1 MSPSTTEGPVSL
13 IFQSIRSSSSGNCLL
28 LRSDRTTLLIDCG
41 IRTQRDCDAL
51 IQKQLGGGDQ
61 VDAVLVSHAHS
72 DHIGY
77 AALRSLGRHG
87 VCVYSHEHV
96 GRHIDDGFDVEEW
109 LWQPVVRQFEGAS
122 FSFGDLAIE
131 TMDVP
136 HAPECP
142 NVGFIIHYGSGADER
157 KVVICTDFFDDSGV
171 RDRFLDAD
179 FIFVEANHDPELLR
193 RHPNYASRF
202 HMSNPK
208 TGELLSDVVSRSR
221 RRPKGV
227 MLGHLS
233 RQRNTEELALEAV
246 RESFA
251 RRGIAIDFDLS
262 AAPKYHPSAPV
273 AIQ

>member
-1 MSPSTTEGPVSL
+1 MEGPLPLV
-13 IFQSIRSSSSGNCLL
+13 FQSIRSSSSGNCLVL
-28 LRSDRTTLLIDCG
+28 CSQRTTLLIDCG

-51 IQKQLGGGDQ
+51 IQKQLGGGDR

-87 VCVYSHEHV
+87 VAVYSHQHV
-96 GRHIDDGFDVEEW
+96 VRHIANGFDVEEW
-109 LWQPVVRQFEGAS
+109 LWQPVVRQFEGDR
-122 FSFGDLAIE
+122 FTFGDMEIE

-136 HAPECP
+136 HAPGCP
-142 NVGFIIHYGSGADER
+142 NVGFIIRSGSGAAER

-171 RDRFLDAD
+171 RDRFVDAD
-179 FIFVEANHDPELLR
+179 FIFVEANHDPDLLR

-208 TGELLSDVVSRSR
+208 TGDLLSDVVSRSR
-221 RRPKGV
+221 RPPQAV

-233 RQRNTEELALEAV
+233 GQRNTEELALGTVCEA
-246 RESFA
+246 FA
-251 RRGIAIDFDLS
+251 RRGIALDFKLS
-262 AAPKYHPSAPV
+262 AAPKYAPSHAV
-273 AIQ
+273 AID

>member
-1 MSPSTTEGPVSL
+1 LPLV
-13 IFQSIRSSSSGNCLL
+13 FQSIRSSSSGNCLV

-51 IQKQLGGGDQ
+51 IQKQLGGGGHI
-61 VDAVLVSHAHS
+61 DAVLVSHAHS

-87 VCVYSHEHV
+87 VSVYSHEHV
-96 GRHIDDGFDVEEW
+96 VRHIAGDFDVEEW
-109 LWQPVVRQFEGAS
+109 LWQPVIRQFEGKS
-122 FSFGDLAIE
+122 FSFGDLSIE

-142 NVGFIIHYGSGADER
+142 NVGFIIRSGSGAAER
-157 KVVICTDFFDDSGV
+157 KVAICTDFFDDSGV
-171 RDRFLDAD
+171 RERFVDAD
-179 FIFVEANHDPELLR
+179 FIFVEASHDPELLR
-193 RHPNYASRF
+193 LRPNYASRF

-221 RRPKGV
+221 RPPQRV

-233 RQRNTEELALEAV
+233 RQRNTEELALGAV
-246 RESFA
+246 RDSFA
-251 RRGIAIDFDLS
+251 RRGIALDFDLS
-262 AAPKYHPSAPV
+262 AAPKYHPSAEV
-273 AIQ
+273 AIY